1 MIKHILKLIWNQR
14 RANVWLFLEILL
26 VTAILWVMLDALL
39 VDTYTYHQPTGFDIE
54 NVYEVKLAKRNLSTD
69 STQSDGESLL
79 RLAENLRQMPG
90 VTDVALMRSACPYL
104 WNTMFASLVSAE
116 DTARQVEL
124 SRLYCVTPD
133 YFKLFRMR
141 DANGDD
147 LYSQVMSHEGDVVLS
162 KELSERL
169 FNSSFATG
177 KAVKWTADSNDQMR
191 IAAVSSS
198 IAQSDFDRPGPCWF
212 ALLRTD
218 QEVLDDYNQWND
230 LSYFQCAM
238 RMRDGFKPE
247 RMADFLQAQGDRL
260 EVGDIYV
267 SSVSPVSDY
276 RTDRLKSRLDNQKKK
291 SALVGFMLVNIFF
304 GIVGTFWLRTQSRRM
319 ELGLRAAIGASKR
332 QLRLEL
338 LTEGL
343 ILLLATLPFILL
355 FIVNMLLMDLPDT
368 YRLDYTWWRFLAVLL
383 AVYLLMGG
391 MICLGIHFPAG
402 RIARMNPAEALHD
415 E

>member
-1 MIKHILKLIWNQR
+1 MIKHILKLIWNQH

-79 RLAENLRQMPG
+79 RLVENLRQMSG

-104 WNTMFASLVSAE
+104 WVTMFSPLVSAE

-162 KELSERL
+162 KELSESL
-169 FNSSFATG
+169 FNSFSATG
-177 KAVKWTADSNDQMR
+177 KAVKWSAASDDRMG

-218 QEVLDDYNQWND
+218 QDVLDDYNQWND
-230 LSYFQCAM
+230 LLYYQCAL
-238 RMRDGFKPE
+238 RMRDGFEPE
-247 RMADFLQAQGDRL
+247 RMADFLRAQGDRL
-260 EVGDIYV
+260 EAGDIYV

-276 RTDRLKSRLDNQKKK
+276 RADRLKSRLDDQKKK

-319 ELGLRAAIGASKR
+319 ELGLRAAIGASKQR
-332 QLRLEL
+332 LRLEL

-343 ILLLATLPFILL
+343 ILLLATLPLILL
-355 FIVNMLLMDLPDT
+355 FIANMLLMDLLDT
-368 YRLDYTWWRFLAVLL
+368 YRLAYTWWRFSAVLL
-383 AVYLLMGG
+383 VVYLLMGG

>member
-54 NVYEVKLAKRNLSTD
+54 NVYEVRLAKRGLSTD
-69 STQSDGESLL
+69 SVQSDGESLL
-79 RLAENLRQMPG
+79 RLLENLRQMPE
-90 VTDVALMRSACPYL
+90 VTDVALMRAACPYV
-104 WNTMFASLVSAE
+104 WTMMNAPVVSAE
-116 DTARQVEL
+116 DTARQMEMC
-124 SRLYCVTPD
+124 RFAYVTPD

-141 DANGDD
+141 DANGND
-147 LYSQVMSHEGDVVLS
+147 LYCEVMSHEGDVVLS

-169 FNSSFATG
+169 FKSFSATG
-177 KAVKWTADSNDQMR
+177 KAVKWTADSNDRMR

-198 IAQSDFDRPGPCWF
+198 IAQTDFERSEPYWF
-212 ALLRTD
+212 YILRTD
-218 QEVLDDYNQWND
+218 QAILDDFNQLDD
-230 LSYFQCAM
+230 LFYYQCAM

-332 QLRLEL
+332 RLRLEL

>member
-54 NVYEVKLAKRNLSTD
+54 NVYEVKLAKKALSTD

-79 RLAENLRQMPG
+79 RLVENLRQMPG

-104 WNTMFASLVSAE
+104 WVTMFSPLVSAE

-141 DANGDD
+141 DAKGDD

-319 ELGLRAAIGASKR
+319 ELGLRAAIGASKQR
-332 QLRLEL
+332 SLHCQHVVDGPARYLSS
-338 LTEGL
+338 GL
-343 ILLLATLPFILL
+343 YLVAFLGCPLGCLSPDGRHDLSRHPF
-355 FIVNMLLMDLPDT
+355 PCRT
-368 YRLDYTWWRFLAVLL
+368 YRQ
-383 AVYLLMGG
+383 
-391 MICLGIHFPAG
+391 
-402 RIARMNPAEALHD
+402 D
-415 E
+415 EPRRGVA

>member
-1 MIKHILKLIWNQR
+1 MIKPILKLIWNQR
-14 RANVWLFLEILL
+14 RTNVWLFLEILL

-54 NVYEVKLAKRNLSTD
+54 NVYEVKLAKRGLSTD

-79 RLAENLRQMPG
+79 RLVENLRQMPE
-90 VTDVALMRSACPYL
+90 VTDVALMRAACPYL
-104 WNTMFASLVSAE
+104 WTMMNAPVVSAE
-116 DTARQVEL
+116 DTARKMEVC
-124 SRLYCVTPD
+124 RFAYVTPD

-141 DANGDD
+141 DTNGDD

-169 FNSSFATG
+169 FNSPTAAG
-177 KAVKWTADSNDQMR
+177 KAVKWTADANDRMR

-198 IAQSDFDRPGPCWF
+198 IAETDFERPEPYWF
-212 ALLRTD
+212 YLLRTG
-218 QEVLDDYNQWND
+218 QNVLDDYDQLKD
-230 LSYFQCAM
+230 LFYYQCAL
-238 RMRDGFKPE
+238 RMRDGFNPE
-247 RMADFLQAQGDRL
+247 RMADLLRAHGDRL
-260 EVGDIYV
+260 EAGDIYV
-267 SSVSPVSDY
+267 SSVCPLSDY
-276 RTDRLKSRLDNQKKK
+276 RTDRLKSYLDNQKKK
-291 SALVGFMLVNIFF
+291 IAMVGFMLVNIFF

-319 ELGLRAAIGASKR
+319 ELALRAAIGASKR
-332 QLRLEL
+332 RLRQEL
-338 LTEGL
+338 LAEGL
-343 ILLLATLPFILL
+343 ILLLATLPLILL
-355 FIVNMLLMDLPDT
+355 FVVNLLLMDLPDT

-391 MICLGIHFPAG
+391 MICLGIHFPAR

>member
-14 RANVWLFLEILL
+14 RANVWLFLELLL

-54 NVYEVKLAKRNLSTD
+54 NVYEVKLAKKALSTD
-69 STQSDGESLL
+69 STQSDGENLL

-90 VTDVALMRSACPYL
+90 VTDVALMRNACPYL
-104 WNTMFASLVSAE
+104 WYTMFASLVSAE
-116 DTARQVEL
+116 DTARHVEL
-124 SRLYCVTPD
+124 SRLYVVTPD

-162 KELSERL
+162 KELSESL
-169 FNSSFATG
+169 FNSFSATG
-177 KAVKWTADSNDQMR
+177 KAVKWSAASDDRMG

-218 QEVLDDYNQWND
+218 QDVLDDYNQWND
-230 LSYFQCAM
+230 LLYYQCAL
-238 RMRDGFKPE
+238 RMRDGFEPE
-247 RMADFLQAQGDRL
+247 RMADFLRAQGDRL
-260 EVGDIYV
+260 EAGDIYV

-276 RTDRLKSRLDNQKKK
+276 RADRLKSRLDDQKKK

-319 ELGLRAAIGASKR
+319 ELGLRAAIGASKQR
-332 QLRLEL
+332 LRLEL

-343 ILLLATLPFILL
+343 ILLLATLPLILL
-355 FIVNMLLMDLPDT
+355 FIANMLLMDLLDT
-368 YRLDYTWWRFLAVLL
+368 YRLAYTWWRFSAVLL
-383 AVYLLMGG
+383 VVYLLMGG

-402 RIARMNPAEALHD
+402 RIAKMNPAEALHD

>member
-14 RANVWLFLEILL
+14 RANVWLFLELLL

-54 NVYEVKLAKRNLSTD
+54 NVYEVKLAKKALSTD
-69 STQSDGESLL
+69 STQSDGENLL

-90 VTDVALMRSACPYL
+90 VTDVALMRNACPYL
-104 WNTMFASLVSAE
+104 WYTMFASLVSAE
-116 DTARQVEL
+116 DTARHVEL
-124 SRLYCVTPD
+124 SRLYVVTPD

-162 KELSERL
+162 KELSESL
-169 FNSSFATG
+169 FNSSSATG
-177 KAVKWTADSNDQMR
+177 KAVKWSAASDDRMG

-218 QEVLDDYNQWND
+218 QDVLDDYNQWND
-230 LSYFQCAM
+230 LLYYQCAL
-238 RMRDGFKPE
+238 RMRDGFEPE
-247 RMADFLQAQGDRL
+247 RMADFLRAQGDRL
-260 EVGDIYV
+260 EAGDIYV

-276 RTDRLKSRLDNQKKK
+276 RADRLKSRLDDQKKK

-319 ELGLRAAIGASKR
+319 ELGLRAAIGASKQR
-332 QLRLEL
+332 LRLEL

-343 ILLLATLPFILL
+343 ILLLATLPLILL
-355 FIVNMLLMDLPDT
+355 FIANMLLMDLLDT
-368 YRLDYTWWRFLAVLL
+368 YRLAYTWWRFSAVLL
-383 AVYLLMGG
+383 VVYLLMGG